1 MVNKSPLSLKLTE
14 NFMFFILIMRLNV
27 HCSPATEDF
36 EHPKKEK
43 SFVEIP

>member
-14 NFMFFILIMRLNV
+14 NVIIFILNMHLDV